1 MDAARPPPAPVRS
14 ASARWLRRL
23 AWVLAG
29 IVLTWAA
36 LWLAVPALKGVAER
50 RLGDTLG
57 REVRIGAVEFAPWS
71 LALTLRELR
80 IAGATPADPPL
91 LEVKRLHAD
100 AELSSLRH
108 RAPVLAALEIDAPRL
123 RLARL
128 ADGRTDVDDVLRR
141 LAPPAPAA
149 SAAAAPARLALYNVK
164 LEGGEVQLDDRM
176 AGQQHALREL
186 AVELPFLSNL
196 PVHVDVHV
204 QPRLAFQLNGARFD
218 SGAQAKPFTATR
230 DTNAQLRIA
239 DLDIKPWLP
248 YLPQGLPVRPQRAH
262 LSADLDLRFA
272 LADDGTPQVVL
283 RGEAAARDVAIADHA
298 GAPLVVWQR
307 LQLKLADVQPLR
319 RSVALDLLR
328 LEGAVVDL
336 RRSADGRLASL
347 PPQPPAG
354 DGASWDLRIGRV
366 EVADS
371 RVHWQDRTTT
381 PPAALQLADLQATL
395 NGLQSTAPQ
404 PAALQL
410 SARLVGG
417 DTAAPISA
425 EGQVSAQAANV
436 ALNLRDLELAAL
448 APYMAQTLVPRLAG
462 RLSAQG
468 RIDWAAGETTKLAL
482 AFPQARVEAL
492 RIDDQRN
499 RRDAGAAWQSLAVR
513 DLSVDV
519 GARRVRIA
527 AAELQQPQ
535 LQLRRAAGGD
545 WNVLGWLRTTS
556 PAVPAPAATPAWQL
570 QLDDFTLRGGR
581 VAIDDAGPAT
591 PVRVQA
597 SALDVSLQGLAWP
610 AAGQPPARGRI
621 ALRLAGTERGA
632 QVASAQWQG
641 RFSAEPVQVRG
652 ALRVQRW
659 PVHRFEPYFGA
670 ALPTIALL
678 RGEASWQGDIDI
690 AQQRDAWAIS
700 ARGDALLGDVQVH
713 ARSAD
718 GVVGDEL
725 LTWNTFAL
733 NGLQATLAPA
743 AKPRI
748 EVAEAVLS
756 DFYSRLIVTEQG
768 RFNLQDVAGAPVA
781 AASAPAPAVAPS
793 PAPAASAAE
802 LPLALSVGATRLVQ
816 GRVDFTDRFI
826 RPNYSA
832 QLSELNGRLG
842 AFRSGSREMAAI
854 ELRGRAAGTAALEII
869 GSLNPTAEPLAL
881 DIRAKATD
889 LELAPFSPYSGRY
902 AGYAIERGKLSMDV
916 HYKIE
921 PDGKLDA
928 KNQVVLNQLTFGDK
942 VDSPDATKLP
952 VRLALALLA
961 DRNGVIDINLPVS
974 GSINDPQFSVFGLVL
989 KIIGNLL
996 VKALTAPFSL
1006 LAGGGA
1012 NDLSLVAFVPGTATP
1027 TDAGRAAIDQVAKA
1041 LADRPALQMTVTGT
1055 SDPVSEREA
1064 AQRAALETRLRAEQ
1078 RRERARSGAPADASL
1093 PPLQGDERARIVKR
1107 VYDDT
1112 RLPDKPRNFIGLAK
1126 SLPAAEMEAL
1136 LRAAQPASADTAR
1149 ELALQRGLA
1158 VRDALVAKGLPSER
1172 LFLAAPK
1179 LKSDDDKDWSP
1190 RAQLSLATR

>member
-1 MDAARPPPAPVRS
+1 MDTAPPSRAPTTWV
-14 ASARWLRRL
+14 RWLRRL
-23 AWVLAG
+23 AWAVATIAL
-29 IVLTWAA
+29 LWAA

-50 RLGDTLG
+50 RLGEALG

-71 LALTLRELR
+71 LALTLRDLR

-108 RAPVLAALEIDAPRL
+108 RAPVLAALEIDAPLL

-128 ADGRTDVDDVLRR
+128 ADGRTDIDDVLRR

-149 SAAAAPARLALYNVK
+149 SAPASPARLALYNVK
-164 LEGGEVQLDDRM
+164 LEGGEVQLDDRV
-176 AGQQHALREL
+176 ARQKHALREL
-186 AVELPFLSNL
+186 VVELPFVSNL
-196 PVHVDVHV
+196 PVHVEVHV

-218 SGAQAKPFTATR
+218 SGAQTKPFTATR
-230 DTNAQLRIA
+230 DTSAQLRIA
-239 DLDIKPWLP
+239 DLDITPWLP
-248 YLPQGLPVRPQRAH
+248 YLPQGLPARPQRAH
-262 LSADLDLRFA
+262 LSADLDVRFA

-298 GAPLVVWQR
+298 GAPLIAWQR

-328 LEGAVVDL
+328 VEGAVVDL

-347 PPQPPAG
+347 PPPSAAG
-354 DGASWDLRIGRV
+354 DGAPWNLRIGRI

-371 RVHWQDRTTT
+371 RIDWQDQTTT
-381 PPAALQLADLQATL
+381 PPAALQLADLHVTL
-395 NGLQSTAPQ
+395 TDLQSTPPQ

-417 DTAAPISA
+417 DTSAPISA
-425 EGQVSAQAANV
+425 EGQVSTQAANV
-436 ALNLRDLELAAL
+436 AVDLGDLELTAL
-448 APYMAQTLVPRLAG
+448 APYVAQTLVPRLAG

-468 RIDWAAGETTKLAL
+468 RLDWAAGETTMLTL
-482 AFPQARVEAL
+482 AFPQARVDAL

-499 RRDAGAAWQSLAVR
+499 RRDAGAAWQSLALR

-519 GARRVRIA
+519 GARRARIA

-545 WNVLGWLRTTS
+545 WNVLGWLRTT
-556 PAVPAPAATPAWQL
+556 PPTAPAATPAWQL
-570 QLDDFTLRGGR
+570 QLDDFALRGGR

-610 AAGQPPARGRI
+610 PAGRAPSRGRI
-621 ALRLAGTERGA
+621 ALRLAGPERGA
-632 QVASAQWQG
+632 SPASVQWQG
-641 RFSAEPVQVRG
+641 RFAAEPLLLRG

-659 PVHRFEPYFGA
+659 PVHLFEPYFGA

-678 RGEASWQGDIDI
+678 RGEASWQGDIDVS
-690 AQQRDAWAIS
+690 QQRDAWAIS

-781 AASAPAPAVAPS
+781 AASAPAPAVPPS

-802 LPLALSVGATRLVQ
+802 LPLELSVGATRLVQ

-826 RPNYSA
+826 RPSYSA

-952 VRLALALLA
+952 VRLALALLT
-961 DRNGVIDINLPVS
+961 DRNGVIDIDLPVS

-989 KIIGNLL
+989 RIIGNLL

-1006 LAGGGA
+1006 LAGGGGS
-1012 NDLSLVAFVPGTATP
+1012 DLSLVSFVPGTATP

-1064 AQRAALETRLRAEQ
+1064 AQRAALEARLTAEQ
-1078 RRERARSGAPADASL
+1078 RRERARSGAPADAAL

-1172 LFLAAPK
+1172 LFLAAPR

>member
-1 MDAARPPPAPVRS
+1 MDAAPTPSAPIRRTG
-14 ASARWLRRL
+14 ARWLRRL
-23 AWVLAG
+23 AWALAT
-29 IVLTWAA
+29 IAFLWVA

-50 RLGDTLG
+50 RLGETLG

-91 LEVKRLHAD
+91 LEVKRVHAD

-108 RAPVLAALEIDAPRL
+108 RAPVLAALEIDAPLL

-128 ADGRTDVDDVLRR
+128 ADGRTDIDDVLRR

-149 SAAAAPARLALYNVK
+149 SAPAAPARLALYNVK

-176 AGQQHALREL
+176 ARQQHALREL
-186 AVELPFLSNL
+186 VVELPFLSNL

-218 SGAQAKPFTATR
+218 SGLQTKPFTATR
-230 DTNAQLRIA
+230 DTSAQLRIA
-239 DLDIKPWLP
+239 DLDITPWLP
-248 YLPQGLPVRPQRAH
+248 YLPQGLPLKPQRAH

-283 RGEAAARDVAIADHA
+283 RGEAAARDVAIAVHA
-298 GAPLVVWQR
+298 GAPLIVWQR

-347 PPQPPAG
+347 PPQPPAD
-354 DGASWDLRIGRV
+354 DGAPWDLRIGRV

-371 RVHWQDRTTT
+371 RVHWQDQTTT

-395 NGLQSTAPQ
+395 NGLQSTALQ

-417 DTAAPISA
+417 ETSAPISA
-425 EGQVSAQAANV
+425 EGQVSTQAANV
-436 ALNLRDLELAAL
+436 AVDLRDLELTAL
-448 APYMAQTLVPRLAG
+448 APYAAQTLVPRLAG

-468 RIDWAAGETTKLAL
+468 QIDWAAGDAPKLAL
-482 AFPQARVEAL
+482 AFPHIRLDAL
-492 RIDDQRN
+492 RVDDQRN

-513 DLSVDV
+513 DLNVDV

-556 PAVPAPAATPAWQL
+556 PTAPDATPAWQL
-570 QLDDFTLRGGR
+570 QLDDFALRGGR

-591 PVRVQA
+591 PVRAQA

-621 ALRLAGTERGA
+621 ALRLVGAERGA
-632 QVASAQWQG
+632 PPASVQWQG
-641 RFSAEPVQVRG
+641 RFAAEPLLLRG

-670 ALPTIALL
+670 TLPTVALL
-678 RGEASWQGDIDI
+678 RAEASWQGDIDI

-733 NGLQATLAPA
+733 NGLQATLTPA

-768 RFNLQDVAGAPVA
+768 RFNLQDVAGAPAA
-781 AASAPAPAVAPS
+781 AASAPAPAVPPA
-793 PAPAASAAE
+793 PAPAASAAA
-802 LPLALSVGATRLVQ
+802 LPLELSVGATRLVQ

-842 AFRSGSREMAAI
+842 GFRSGSREMAAI

-952 VRLALALLA
+952 VRLALALLT

-1012 NDLSLVAFVPGTATP
+1012 NDLSLVGFVPGTATP

-1055 SDPVSEREA
+1055 SDPVGEREA

-1126 SLPAAEMEAL
+1126 SLPVAEMEAL

>member
-1 MDAARPPPAPVRS
+1 MDAAQPSPAPTPS
-14 ASARWLRRL
+14 TWARWLRRL
-23 AWVLAG
+23 AWALAT
-29 IVLTWAA
+29 IALLWAA

-50 RLGDTLG
+50 RLGETLG

-71 LALTLRELR
+71 LALTLRDLR

-91 LEVKRLHAD
+91 LEVKRVHAD

-108 RAPVLAALEIDAPRL
+108 RAPVLAALEIDAPLL
-123 RLARL
+123 RIARL

-141 LAPPAPAA
+141 FAPPTPAA

-164 LEGGEVQLDDRM
+164 LEGGEVQLDDRL
-176 AGQQHALREL
+176 ARQKHALREL
-186 AVELPFLSNL
+186 VVELPFLSNL
-196 PVHVDVHV
+196 PVHVEVHV

-218 SGAQAKPFTATR
+218 SGAQTKPFTATR
-230 DTNAQLRIA
+230 DTSAQLRIA
-239 DLDIKPWLP
+239 DLDITPWLP
-248 YLPQGLPVRPQRAH
+248 YLPQGLPARPQRAL

-272 LADDGTPQVVL
+272 LADDGTPQVGL
-283 RGEAAARDVAIADHA
+283 RGEAAARDVVIADHA
-298 GAPLVVWQR
+298 GAPLIAWQR
-307 LQLKLADVQPLR
+307 LQFKLADVQPLL
-319 RSVALDLLR
+319 RSAALDLLR

-347 PPQPPAG
+347 PPPSAG
-354 DGASWDLRIGRV
+354 ADGAPWNLRIGRI

-371 RVHWQDRTTT
+371 RIDWQDQTTT
-381 PPAALQLADLQATL
+381 PPAALQVADLQVTL
-395 NGLQSTAPQ
+395 TGLQSAAPQ

-417 DTAAPISA
+417 DASAPISA
-425 EGQVSAQAANV
+425 EGQLSTQAANV
-436 ALNLRDLELAAL
+436 AVDLGDLELAAL
-448 APYMAQTLVPRLAG
+448 APYVAQTLVPRLTG

-468 RIDWAAGETTKLAL
+468 RIDWAAGETTKLTLAL
-482 AFPQARVEAL
+482 PQARVDAL
-492 RIDDQRN
+492 RIDDQVR
-499 RRDAGAAWQSLAVR
+499 RRDHDAAWQSLALHE
-513 DLSVDV
+513 LSVDV

-545 WNVLGWLRTTS
+545 WNVLGWLRTT
-556 PAVPAPAATPAWQL
+556 PPTAPAATPAWQL
-570 QLDDFTLRGGR
+570 QLDDFAVRGGR

-597 SALDVSLQGLAWP
+597 SALDASLQGLAWP
-610 AAGQPPARGRI
+610 PAGQAPARGRV
-621 ALRLAGTERGA
+621 ALRLAGAERGA
-632 QVASAQWQG
+632 PPASVQWQG
-641 RFSAEPVQVRG
+641 RFAAEPLLVRG

-659 PVHRFEPYFGA
+659 PVHLFEPYFGA
-670 ALPTIALL
+670 ALPTVALL
-678 RGEASWQGDIDI
+678 RGEASWQGDIDV

-756 DFYSRLIVTEQG
+756 DFYSRLVVTEQG
-768 RFNLQDVAGAPVA
+768 RFNLQDVAGAPA
-781 AASAPAPAVAPS
+781 AATSAPAPV
-793 PAPAASAAE
+793 APAASSAD
-802 LPLALSVGATRLVQ
+802 LPLDLSVGATRLVQ

-832 QLSELNGRLG
+832 QLSELTGRLG

-952 VRLALALLA
+952 VRLALALLT
-961 DRNGVIDINLPVS
+961 DRNGVIDIDLPVS

-1041 LADRPALQMTVTGT
+1041 LTERPALQMTVTGT
-1055 SDPVSEREA
+1055 SDLVSEREA
-1064 AQRAALETRLRAEQ
+1064 AQRAALETRLAAEQ
-1078 RRERARSGAPADASL
+1078 RRERARSGAPADTTL
-1093 PPLQGDERARIVKR
+1093 PPLRGDERARIVKR
-1107 VYDDT
+1107 VNDDT

-1126 SLPAAEMEAL
+1126 SLPTAEMEAL
-1136 LRAAQPASADTAR
+1136 LLAAQPASEDTAR

-1190 RAQLSLATR
+1190 RAQLSLAVR

>member
-1 MDAARPPPAPVRS
+1 
-14 ASARWLRRL
+14 
-23 AWVLAG
+23 
-29 IVLTWAA
+29 
-36 LWLAVPALKGVAER
+36 
-50 RLGDTLG
+50 
-57 REVRIGAVEFAPWS
+57 
-71 LALTLRELR
+71 
-80 IAGATPADPPL
+80 
-91 LEVKRLHAD
+91 
-100 AELSSLRH
+100 
-108 RAPVLAALEIDAPRL
+108 
-123 RLARL
+123 
-128 ADGRTDVDDVLRR
+128 
-141 LAPPAPAA
+141 
-149 SAAAAPARLALYNVK
+149 
-164 LEGGEVQLDDRM
+164 
-176 AGQQHALREL
+176 
-186 AVELPFLSNL
+186 
-196 PVHVDVHV
+196 
-204 QPRLAFQLNGARFD
+204 
-218 SGAQAKPFTATR
+218 
-230 DTNAQLRIA
+230 
-239 DLDIKPWLP
+239 
-248 YLPQGLPVRPQRAH
+248 
-262 LSADLDLRFA
+262 
-272 LADDGTPQVVL
+272 
-283 RGEAAARDVAIADHA
+283 
-298 GAPLVVWQR
+298 
-307 LQLKLADVQPLR
+307 
-319 RSVALDLLR
+319 
-328 LEGAVVDL
+328 
-336 RRSADGRLASL
+336 
-347 PPQPPAG
+347 
-354 DGASWDLRIGRV
+354 
-366 EVADS
+366 
-371 RVHWQDRTTT
+371 
-381 PPAALQLADLQATL
+381 
-395 NGLQSTAPQ
+395 
-404 PAALQL
+404 
-410 SARLVGG
+410 
-417 DTAAPISA
+417 
-425 EGQVSAQAANV
+425 
-436 ALNLRDLELAAL
+436 
-448 APYMAQTLVPRLAG
+448 
-462 RLSAQG
+462 
-468 RIDWAAGETTKLAL
+468 
-482 AFPQARVEAL
+482 
-492 RIDDQRN
+492 
-499 RRDAGAAWQSLAVR
+499 
-513 DLSVDV
+513 
-519 GARRVRIA
+519 
-527 AAELQQPQ
+527 
-535 LQLRRAAGGD
+535 
-545 WNVLGWLRTTS
+545 
-556 PAVPAPAATPAWQL
+556 
-570 QLDDFTLRGGR
+570 
-581 VAIDDAGPAT
+581 
-591 PVRVQA
+591 
-597 SALDVSLQGLAWP
+597 
-610 AAGQPPARGRI
+610 
-621 ALRLAGTERGA
+621 
-632 QVASAQWQG
+632 
-641 RFSAEPVQVRG
+641 
-652 ALRVQRW
+652 VQRW
-659 PVHRFEPYFGA
+659 PVHLFEPYFGA

-678 RGEASWQGDIDI
+678 RGEASWQGDIDVS
-690 AQQRDAWAIS
+690 QQRDAWAIS

-768 RFNLQDVAGAPVA
+768 RFNLQDVAGAPAA
-781 AASAPAPAVAPS
+781 AASAPAPA
-793 PAPAASAAE
+793 APAASAAE
-802 LPLALSVGATRLVQ
+802 LPLDLSVGATRLVQ

-832 QLSELNGRLG
+832 QMSELNGRLG
-842 AFRSGSREMAAI
+842 AFRSSSREMAAI

-952 VRLALALLA
+952 VRLALALLT

-989 KIIGNLL
+989 RIIGNLL

-1012 NDLSLVAFVPGTATP
+1012 NDLSLVSFVPGTATP

-1064 AQRAALETRLRAEQ
+1064 AQRAALETRLAAEQ
-1078 RRERARSGAPADASL
+1078 RRERARSGAPADAAL

-1172 LFLAAPK
+1172 LFLAAPR

-1190 RAQLSLATR
+1190 RAQLSLAPR